1 MQNIAEV
8 NLLTVIIIS
17 FSVLRLFRFLS
28 IYPKI
33 SQFMALMT
41 QVFVDM
47 LSFLLFYFTFVV
59 MFAMIQRIL
68 RQESTPENYPL
79 IKTVLMQLFFD
90 EFNDS
95 IGNAQLPI
103 YTVWQDYNTKY
114 EDMGNADRPYIGPL
128 FMIYVIWG
136 MWMFNQIFMLVLLLN
151 FIIAII

>member
-1 MQNIAEV
+1 
-8 NLLTVIIIS
+8 
-17 FSVLRLFRFLS
+17 
-28 IYPKI
+28 
-33 SQFMALMT
+33 MALMT

-95 IGNAQLPI
+95 IGNA
-103 YTVWQDYNTKY
+103 
-114 EDMGNADRPYIGPL
+114 
-128 FMIYVIWG
+128 
-136 MWMFNQIFMLVLLLN
+136 
-151 FIIAII
+151 